1 MGLLL
6 LWFFPLCP
14 QWAVGTRNSL
24 PGHKVFPDV
33 AQPLDST
40 NILSAYCIPMELK
53 YYIPY
58 FLLRN
63 LIAFKDSFTVKS
75 DE

>member
-1 MGLLL
+1 MGLFPLR
-6 LWFFPLCP
+6 FFPLCP
-14 QWAVGTRNSL
+14 RGAIGTRNSL
-24 PGHKVFPDV
+24 PGHKMFPDV

-58 FLLRN
+58 FLLRK
-63 LIAFKDSFTVKS
+63 LIAFKDSLTHS
-75 DE
+75 Q